1 MKSSNY
7 TRQKNGR
14 TARRGMGI
22 TGKLASAI
30 VVSVLL
36 AVAAL
41 LIVVYMQM
49 SKELLVKSEEIL
61 EATMGETVQ
70 ATKAWLNRNLTMLEV
85 QRDTIEYQDMSASD
99 IMRYVKYAAGQN
111 ESFPAGMYVALAN
124 GMIYHSSFVPG
135 SDYDPLAKT
144 WYKDGLRSE
153 NFMVGDV
160 YLDEASNTYVV
171 GVSGVLRDRNGQARG
186 VAAADVSLESISR
199 IVRNITVEDT
209 GGIFLVDTR
218 TDTIIGHRDNNIA
231 GQKLSQLSGG
241 MYRYASEQ
249 IKAGKTGL
257 TVYDNTYIQVQ
268 NIPDCDWVAVAY
280 VSRGEVLAELLQL
293 TMAML
298 GVALVAVAAV
308 ILLVIIQVRRIIGRP
323 VKELNQAATC
333 IAQGDLDQTIRYHS
347 RDELGD
353 LADSFNHVTLR
364 LRDYVSYIN
373 EISSTLHEIA
383 GGNLTF
389 TLKHDYAGE
398 FSKIK
403 ISLEE
408 ISYSLNNAMG
418 QLQSASRDVA
428 AGAEQVSSGAMTL
441 SQGSA
446 EQAAE
451 VDTLASH
458 INSVSESI
466 QQVALGAQK
475 ANGISQEVKTGL
487 LESNEKMQYMTGVIQ
502 KISDNSVEI
511 HKIVKTIED
520 IAEQTNLLSLNAS
533 IEAARAGEAGR
544 GFAVVATEI
553 GNLAQTSANS
563 VHDIEKLVEE
573 INSLVKDTIT
583 QTEESVENINDS
595 SRLVE
600 GALATFDKIF
610 NNIDDVSGLVQ
621 EMLVKVGEVD
631 NVATNAAAISQE
643 QAASSEEILASSD
656 TMVEQARH
664 ITGNSETVATGAKEL
679 TDSATELANQIK
691 IFKIEKEPGE
701 VQS

>member
-1 MKSSNY
+1 
-7 TRQKNGR
+7 
-14 TARRGMGI
+14 
-22 TGKLASAI
+22 
-30 VVSVLL
+30 
-36 AVAAL
+36 
-41 LIVVYMQM
+41 
-49 SKELLVKSEEIL
+49 
-61 EATMGETVQ
+61 MGETVQ

-268 NIPDCDWVAVAY
+268 SIPDCDWVAVAY

-520 IAEQTNLLSLNAS
+520 IAFQTNILALNAAV
-533 IEAARAGEAGR
+533 EAARAGTAGK
-544 GFAVVATEI
+544 GFAVVADE
-553 GNLAQTSANS
+553 
-563 VHDIEKLVEE
+563 V
-573 INSLVKDTIT
+573 
-583 QTEESVENINDS
+583 
-595 SRLVE
+595 R
-600 GALATFDKIF
+600 ALASKSSEAAQETSVLLSQTVTSMDEGVHAAQDTAQSMMAVANRADEMSNLITGIADYTKEQAENTAEITHGIEQISTVVQ
-610 NNIDDVSGLVQ
+610 NNVSTA
-621 EMLVKVGEVD
+621 E
-631 NVATNAAAISQE
+631 ASAAA
-643 QAASSEEILASSD
+643 SEELSGQAS
-656 TMVEQARH
+656 ML
-664 ITGNSETVATGAKEL
+664 KEL
-679 TDSATELANQIK
+679 VARFRLKDQYEL
-691 IFKIEKEPGE
+691 
-701 VQS
+701 

>member
-218 TDTIIGHRDNNIA
+218 TDTIIGHRDNNIV

-268 NIPDCDWVAVAY
+268 SIPDCDWVAVAY

-520 IAEQTNLLSLNAS
+520 IAFQTNILALNAAV
-533 IEAARAGEAGR
+533 EAARAGTAGK
-544 GFAVVATEI
+544 GFAVVADE
-553 GNLAQTSANS
+553 
-563 VHDIEKLVEE
+563 V
-573 INSLVKDTIT
+573 
-583 QTEESVENINDS
+583 
-595 SRLVE
+595 R
-600 GALATFDKIF
+600 ALASKSSEAAQETSVLLSQTVTSMDEGVHAAQDTAQSMMAVANRADEMSNLITGIADYTKEQAENTAEITHGIEQISTVVQ
-610 NNIDDVSGLVQ
+610 NNVSTA
-621 EMLVKVGEVD
+621 E
-631 NVATNAAAISQE
+631 ASAAA
-643 QAASSEEILASSD
+643 SEELSGQAS
-656 TMVEQARH
+656 ML
-664 ITGNSETVATGAKEL
+664 KEL
-679 TDSATELANQIK
+679 VARFRLKDQYEL
-691 IFKIEKEPGE
+691 
-701 VQS
+701 

>member
-1 MKSSNY
+1 
-7 TRQKNGR
+7 
-14 TARRGMGI
+14 
-22 TGKLASAI
+22 
-30 VVSVLL
+30 
-36 AVAAL
+36 
-41 LIVVYMQM
+41 
-49 SKELLVKSEEIL
+49 
-61 EATMGETVQ
+61 
-70 ATKAWLNRNLTMLEV
+70 
-85 QRDTIEYQDMSASD
+85 
-99 IMRYVKYAAGQN
+99 
-111 ESFPAGMYVALAN
+111 
-124 GMIYHSSFVPG
+124 
-135 SDYDPLAKT
+135 
-144 WYKDGLRSE
+144 
-153 NFMVGDV
+153 MVGDV

-241 MYRYASEQ
+241 MYRYAIEQ

-268 NIPDCDWVAVAY
+268 SIPDCDWVAVAY

-347 RDELGD
+347 SDELGD

-520 IAEQTNLLSLNAS
+520 IAFQTNILALNAAV
-533 IEAARAGEAGR
+533 EAARAGTAGK
-544 GFAVVATEI
+544 GFAVVADE
-553 GNLAQTSANS
+553 
-563 VHDIEKLVEE
+563 V
-573 INSLVKDTIT
+573 
-583 QTEESVENINDS
+583 
-595 SRLVE
+595 R
-600 GALATFDKIF
+600 ALASKSSEAAQETSVLLSQTVTSMDEGVHAAQDTAQSMMAVANRADEMSNLITGIADYTKEQAENTAEITHGIEQISTVVQ
-610 NNIDDVSGLVQ
+610 NNVSTA
-621 EMLVKVGEVD
+621 E
-631 NVATNAAAISQE
+631 ASAAA
-643 QAASSEEILASSD
+643 SEELSGQAS
-656 TMVEQARH
+656 ML
-664 ITGNSETVATGAKEL
+664 KEL
-679 TDSATELANQIK
+679 VAQFRLKDQY
-691 IFKIEKEPGE
+691 
-701 VQS
+701 

>member
-268 NIPDCDWVAVAY
+268 SIPDCDWVAVAY

-451 VDTLASH
+451 VDTMASH

-520 IAEQTNLLSLNAS
+520 IAFQTNILALNAAV
-533 IEAARAGEAGR
+533 EAARAGTAGK
-544 GFAVVATEI
+544 GFAVVADE
-553 GNLAQTSANS
+553 
-563 VHDIEKLVEE
+563 V
-573 INSLVKDTIT
+573 
-583 QTEESVENINDS
+583 
-595 SRLVE
+595 R
-600 GALATFDKIF
+600 ALASKSSEAAQETSVLLSQTVTSMDEGVHAAQDTAQSMMAVANRADEMSNLITGIADYTKEQAENTAEITHGIEQISTVVQ
-610 NNIDDVSGLVQ
+610 NNVSTA
-621 EMLVKVGEVD
+621 E
-631 NVATNAAAISQE
+631 ASAAA
-643 QAASSEEILASSD
+643 SEELSGQAS
-656 TMVEQARH
+656 ML
-664 ITGNSETVATGAKEL
+664 KEL
-679 TDSATELANQIK
+679 VARFRLKDQYEL
-691 IFKIEKEPGE
+691 
-701 VQS
+701 

>member
-268 NIPDCDWVAVAY
+268 SIPDCDWVAVAY

-398 FSKIK
+398 ISKIK

-511 HKIVKTIED
+511 HKIIKTIED
-520 IAEQTNLLSLNAS
+520 IAFQTNILALNAAV
-533 IEAARAGEAGR
+533 EAARAGTAGK
-544 GFAVVATEI
+544 GFAVVADE
-553 GNLAQTSANS
+553 
-563 VHDIEKLVEE
+563 V
-573 INSLVKDTIT
+573 
-583 QTEESVENINDS
+583 
-595 SRLVE
+595 R
-600 GALATFDKIF
+600 ALASKSSEAAQETSVLLSQTVTSMDEGVHAAQDTAQSMMAVANRADEMSNLITGIADYTKEQAENTAEITHGIEQISTVVQ
-610 NNIDDVSGLVQ
+610 NNVSTA
-621 EMLVKVGEVD
+621 E
-631 NVATNAAAISQE
+631 ASAAA
-643 QAASSEEILASSD
+643 SEELSGQAS
-656 TMVEQARH
+656 ML
-664 ITGNSETVATGAKEL
+664 KEL
-679 TDSATELANQIK
+679 VARFRLKDQYEL
-691 IFKIEKEPGE
+691 
-701 VQS
+701 

>member
-49 SKELLVKSEEIL
+49 SKELLMKSEEIL

-268 NIPDCDWVAVAY
+268 SIPDCDWVAVAY

-520 IAEQTNLLSLNAS
+520 IAFQTNILALNAAV
-533 IEAARAGEAGR
+533 EAARAGTAGK
-544 GFAVVATEI
+544 GFAVVADE
-553 GNLAQTSANS
+553 
-563 VHDIEKLVEE
+563 V
-573 INSLVKDTIT
+573 
-583 QTEESVENINDS
+583 
-595 SRLVE
+595 R
-600 GALATFDKIF
+600 ALASKSSEAAQETSVLLSQTVTSMDEGVHAAQDTAQSMMAVANRADEMSNLITGIADYTKEQAENTAEITHGIEQISTVVQ
-610 NNIDDVSGLVQ
+610 NNVSTA
-621 EMLVKVGEVD
+621 E
-631 NVATNAAAISQE
+631 ASAAA
-643 QAASSEEILASSD
+643 SEELSGQAS
-656 TMVEQARH
+656 ML
-664 ITGNSETVATGAKEL
+664 KEL
-679 TDSATELANQIK
+679 VARFRLKDQYEL
-691 IFKIEKEPGE
+691 
-701 VQS
+701 

>member
-70 ATKAWLNRNLTMLEV
+70 VTKAWLNRNLTMLEV

-268 NIPDCDWVAVAY
+268 SIPDCDWVAVAY

-353 LADSFNHVTLR
+353 LADNFNHVTLR

-520 IAEQTNLLSLNAS
+520 IAFQTNILALNAAV
-533 IEAARAGEAGR
+533 EAARAGTAGK
-544 GFAVVATEI
+544 GFAVVADE
-553 GNLAQTSANS
+553 
-563 VHDIEKLVEE
+563 V
-573 INSLVKDTIT
+573 
-583 QTEESVENINDS
+583 
-595 SRLVE
+595 R
-600 GALATFDKIF
+600 ALASKSSEAAQETSVLLSQTVTSMDEGVHAAQDTAQSMMAVANRADEMSNLITGIADYTKEQAENTAEITHGIEQISTVVQ
-610 NNIDDVSGLVQ
+610 NNVSTA
-621 EMLVKVGEVD
+621 E
-631 NVATNAAAISQE
+631 ASAAA
-643 QAASSEEILASSD
+643 SEELSGQAS
-656 TMVEQARH
+656 ML
-664 ITGNSETVATGAKEL
+664 KEL
-679 TDSATELANQIK
+679 VARFRLKDQYEL
-691 IFKIEKEPGE
+691 
-701 VQS
+701 

>member
-49 SKELLVKSEEIL
+49 SKELVVKSEEIL

-268 NIPDCDWVAVAY
+268 SIPDCDWVAVAY

-353 LADSFNHVTLR
+353 LADNFNHVTLR

-373 EISSTLHEIA
+373 EISTTLHEIA

-520 IAEQTNLLSLNAS
+520 IAFQTNILALNAAV
-533 IEAARAGEAGR
+533 EAARAGTAGK
-544 GFAVVATEI
+544 GFAVVADE
-553 GNLAQTSANS
+553 
-563 VHDIEKLVEE
+563 V
-573 INSLVKDTIT
+573 
-583 QTEESVENINDS
+583 
-595 SRLVE
+595 R
-600 GALATFDKIF
+600 ALASKSSEAAQETSVLLSQTVTSMDEGVHAAQDTAQSMMAVANRADEMSNLITGIADYTKEQAENTAEITHGIEQISTVVQ
-610 NNIDDVSGLVQ
+610 NNVSTA
-621 EMLVKVGEVD
+621 E
-631 NVATNAAAISQE
+631 ASAAA
-643 QAASSEEILASSD
+643 SEELSGQAS
-656 TMVEQARH
+656 ML
-664 ITGNSETVATGAKEL
+664 KEL
-679 TDSATELANQIK
+679 VARFRLKDQYEL
-691 IFKIEKEPGE
+691 
-701 VQS
+701 

>member
-49 SKELLVKSEEIL
+49 SKELLMKSEEIL

-99 IMRYVKYAAGQN
+99 IMRYVKYSAGQN

-268 NIPDCDWVAVAY
+268 SIPDCDWVAVAY

-520 IAEQTNLLSLNAS
+520 IAFQTNILALNAAV
-533 IEAARAGEAGR
+533 EAARAGTAGK
-544 GFAVVATEI
+544 GFAVVADE
-553 GNLAQTSANS
+553 
-563 VHDIEKLVEE
+563 V
-573 INSLVKDTIT
+573 
-583 QTEESVENINDS
+583 
-595 SRLVE
+595 R
-600 GALATFDKIF
+600 ALASKSSEAAQETSVLLSQTVTSMDEGVHAAQDTAQSMMAVANRADEMSNLITGIADYTKEQAENTAEITHGIEQISTVVQ
-610 NNIDDVSGLVQ
+610 NNVSTA
-621 EMLVKVGEVD
+621 E
-631 NVATNAAAISQE
+631 ASAAA
-643 QAASSEEILASSD
+643 SEELSGQAS
-656 TMVEQARH
+656 ML
-664 ITGNSETVATGAKEL
+664 KEL
-679 TDSATELANQIK
+679 VARFRLKDQYEL
-691 IFKIEKEPGE
+691 
-701 VQS
+701 

>member
-30 VVSVLL
+30 VASVLL

-231 GQKLSQLSGG
+231 GQKLSQVSGG

-268 NIPDCDWVAVAY
+268 SIPDCDWVAVAY

-308 ILLVIIQVRRIIGRP
+308 ILLVILQVRRIIGRP

-353 LADSFNHVTLR
+353 LADNFNHVTLR

-520 IAEQTNLLSLNAS
+520 IAFQTNILALNAAV
-533 IEAARAGEAGR
+533 EAARAGTAGK
-544 GFAVVATEI
+544 GFAVVADE
-553 GNLAQTSANS
+553 
-563 VHDIEKLVEE
+563 V
-573 INSLVKDTIT
+573 
-583 QTEESVENINDS
+583 
-595 SRLVE
+595 R
-600 GALATFDKIF
+600 ALASKSSEAAQETSVLLSQTVTSMDEGVHAAQDTAQSMMAVANRADEMSNLITGIADYTKEQAENTAEITHGIEQISTVVQ
-610 NNIDDVSGLVQ
+610 NNVSTA
-621 EMLVKVGEVD
+621 E
-631 NVATNAAAISQE
+631 ASAAA
-643 QAASSEEILASSD
+643 SEELSGQAS
-656 TMVEQARH
+656 ML
-664 ITGNSETVATGAKEL
+664 KEL
-679 TDSATELANQIK
+679 VARFRLKDQY
-691 IFKIEKEPGE
+691 
-701 VQS
+701 

>member
-14 TARRGMGI
+14 TTRRGMGI

-231 GQKLSQLSGG
+231 GQKLSQVSGG

-268 NIPDCDWVAVAY
+268 SIPDCDWVAVAY

-308 ILLVIIQVRRIIGRP
+308 ILLVILQVRRIIGRP

-353 LADSFNHVTLR
+353 LADNFNHVTLR

-520 IAEQTNLLSLNAS
+520 IAFQTNILALNAAV
-533 IEAARAGEAGR
+533 EAARAGTAGK
-544 GFAVVATEI
+544 GFAVVADE
-553 GNLAQTSANS
+553 
-563 VHDIEKLVEE
+563 V
-573 INSLVKDTIT
+573 
-583 QTEESVENINDS
+583 
-595 SRLVE
+595 R
-600 GALATFDKIF
+600 ALASKSSEAAQETSVLLSQTVTSMDEGVQAAQDTAQSMMAVANRADEMSNLITGIADYTKEQAENTAEITHGIEQISTVVQ
-610 NNIDDVSGLVQ
+610 NNVSTA
-621 EMLVKVGEVD
+621 E
-631 NVATNAAAISQE
+631 ASAAA
-643 QAASSEEILASSD
+643 SEELSGQAS
-656 TMVEQARH
+656 ML
-664 ITGNSETVATGAKEL
+664 KEL
-679 TDSATELANQIK
+679 VARFRLKDQY
-691 IFKIEKEPGE
+691 
-701 VQS
+701 

>member
-7 TRQKNGR
+7 TRPKNGR

-268 NIPDCDWVAVAY
+268 SIPDCDWVAVAY

-520 IAEQTNLLSLNAS
+520 IAFQTNILALNAAV
-533 IEAARAGEAGR
+533 EAARAGTAGK
-544 GFAVVATEI
+544 GFAVVADE
-553 GNLAQTSANS
+553 
-563 VHDIEKLVEE
+563 V
-573 INSLVKDTIT
+573 
-583 QTEESVENINDS
+583 
-595 SRLVE
+595 R
-600 GALATFDKIF
+600 ALASKSSEAAQETSVLLSQTVTSMDDGVHAAQDTAQSMMAVANRADEMSNLITGIADYTKEQAENTAEITHGIEQISTVVQ
-610 NNIDDVSGLVQ
+610 NNVSTA
-621 EMLVKVGEVD
+621 E
-631 NVATNAAAISQE
+631 ASAAA
-643 QAASSEEILASSD
+643 SEELSGQAS
-656 TMVEQARH
+656 ML
-664 ITGNSETVATGAKEL
+664 KEL
-679 TDSATELANQIK
+679 VARFRLKDQYEL
-691 IFKIEKEPGE
+691 
-701 VQS
+701 

>member
-1 MKSSNY
+1 
-7 TRQKNGR
+7 
-14 TARRGMGI
+14 MGI

-61 EATMGETVQ
+61 EATMEETVQ

-268 NIPDCDWVAVAY
+268 SIPDCDWVAVAY

-520 IAEQTNLLSLNAS
+520 IAFQTNILALNAAV
-533 IEAARAGEAGR
+533 EAARAGTAGK
-544 GFAVVATEI
+544 GFAVVADE
-553 GNLAQTSANS
+553 
-563 VHDIEKLVEE
+563 V
-573 INSLVKDTIT
+573 
-583 QTEESVENINDS
+583 
-595 SRLVE
+595 R
-600 GALATFDKIF
+600 ALASKSSEAAQETSVLLSQTVTSMDEGVHAAQDTAQSMMAVANRADEMSNLITGIADYTKEQAENTAEITHGIEQISTVVQ
-610 NNIDDVSGLVQ
+610 NNVSTA
-621 EMLVKVGEVD
+621 E
-631 NVATNAAAISQE
+631 ASAAA
-643 QAASSEEILASSD
+643 SEELSGQAS
-656 TMVEQARH
+656 ML
-664 ITGNSETVATGAKEL
+664 KEL
-679 TDSATELANQIK
+679 VARFRLKDQYEL
-691 IFKIEKEPGE
+691 
-701 VQS
+701 

>member
-1 MKSSNY
+1 
-7 TRQKNGR
+7 
-14 TARRGMGI
+14 
-22 TGKLASAI
+22 
-30 VVSVLL
+30 
-36 AVAAL
+36 
-41 LIVVYMQM
+41 
-49 SKELLVKSEEIL
+49 
-61 EATMGETVQ
+61 
-70 ATKAWLNRNLTMLEV
+70 
-85 QRDTIEYQDMSASD
+85 
-99 IMRYVKYAAGQN
+99 MRYVKYAAGQN

-268 NIPDCDWVAVAY
+268 SIPDCDWVAVAY

-520 IAEQTNLLSLNAS
+520 IAFQTNILALNAAV
-533 IEAARAGEAGR
+533 EAARAGTAGK
-544 GFAVVATEI
+544 GFAVVADE
-553 GNLAQTSANS
+553 
-563 VHDIEKLVEE
+563 V
-573 INSLVKDTIT
+573 
-583 QTEESVENINDS
+583 
-595 SRLVE
+595 R
-600 GALATFDKIF
+600 ALASKSSEAAQETSVLLSQTVTSMDEGVHAAQDTAQSMMAVANRADEMSNLITGIADYTKEQAENTAEITHGIEQISTVVQ
-610 NNIDDVSGLVQ
+610 NNVSTA
-621 EMLVKVGEVD
+621 E
-631 NVATNAAAISQE
+631 ASAAA
-643 QAASSEEILASSD
+643 SEELSGQAS
-656 TMVEQARH
+656 ML
-664 ITGNSETVATGAKEL
+664 KEL
-679 TDSATELANQIK
+679 VARFRLKDQYEL
-691 IFKIEKEPGE
+691 
-701 VQS
+701 

>member
-99 IMRYVKYAAGQN
+99 IMRYVKYSAGQN

-268 NIPDCDWVAVAY
+268 SIPDCDWVAVAY

-520 IAEQTNLLSLNAS
+520 IAFQTNILALNAAV
-533 IEAARAGEAGR
+533 EAARAGTAGK
-544 GFAVVATEI
+544 GFAVVADE
-553 GNLAQTSANS
+553 
-563 VHDIEKLVEE
+563 V
-573 INSLVKDTIT
+573 
-583 QTEESVENINDS
+583 
-595 SRLVE
+595 R
-600 GALATFDKIF
+600 ALASKSSEAAQETSVLLSQTVTSMDEGVHAAQDTAQSMMAVANRADEMSNLITGIADYTKEQAENTAEITHGIEQISTVVQ
-610 NNIDDVSGLVQ
+610 NNVSTA
-621 EMLVKVGEVD
+621 E
-631 NVATNAAAISQE
+631 ASAAA
-643 QAASSEEILASSD
+643 SEELSGQAS
-656 TMVEQARH
+656 ML
-664 ITGNSETVATGAKEL
+664 KEL
-679 TDSATELANQIK
+679 VARFRLKDQYEL
-691 IFKIEKEPGE
+691 
-701 VQS
+701 

>member
-1 MKSSNY
+1 
-7 TRQKNGR
+7 
-14 TARRGMGI
+14 MGI

-218 TDTIIGHRDNNIA
+218 TDTIIGHRDNNIV

-268 NIPDCDWVAVAY
+268 SIPDCDWVAVAY

-520 IAEQTNLLSLNAS
+520 IAFQTNILALNAAV
-533 IEAARAGEAGR
+533 EAARAGTAGK
-544 GFAVVATEI
+544 GFAVVADE
-553 GNLAQTSANS
+553 
-563 VHDIEKLVEE
+563 V
-573 INSLVKDTIT
+573 
-583 QTEESVENINDS
+583 
-595 SRLVE
+595 R
-600 GALATFDKIF
+600 ALASKSSEAAQETSVLLSQTVTSMDEGVHAAQNTAQSMMAVANRADEMSNLITGIADYTKEQAENTAEITHGIEQISTVVQ
-610 NNIDDVSGLVQ
+610 NNVSTA
-621 EMLVKVGEVD
+621 E
-631 NVATNAAAISQE
+631 ASAAA
-643 QAASSEEILASSD
+643 SEELSGQAS
-656 TMVEQARH
+656 ML
-664 ITGNSETVATGAKEL
+664 KEL
-679 TDSATELANQIK
+679 VARFRLKDQYEL
-691 IFKIEKEPGE
+691 
-701 VQS
+701 

>member
-268 NIPDCDWVAVAY
+268 SIPDCDWVAVAY

-353 LADSFNHVTLR
+353 LADNFNHVTLR

-487 LESNEKMQYMTGVIQ
+487 LESNEKIQYMTGVIQ

-520 IAEQTNLLSLNAS
+520 IAFQTNILALNAAV
-533 IEAARAGEAGR
+533 EAARAGTAGK
-544 GFAVVATEI
+544 GFAVVADE
-553 GNLAQTSANS
+553 
-563 VHDIEKLVEE
+563 V
-573 INSLVKDTIT
+573 
-583 QTEESVENINDS
+583 
-595 SRLVE
+595 R
-600 GALATFDKIF
+600 ALASKSSEAAQETSVLLSQTVTSMDEGVHAAQDTAQSMMAVANRADEMSNLITGIADYTKEQAENTAEITHGIEQISTVVQ
-610 NNIDDVSGLVQ
+610 NNVSTA
-621 EMLVKVGEVD
+621 E
-631 NVATNAAAISQE
+631 ASAAA
-643 QAASSEEILASSD
+643 SEELSGQAS
-656 TMVEQARH
+656 ML
-664 ITGNSETVATGAKEL
+664 KEL
-679 TDSATELANQIK
+679 VARFRLKDQYEL
-691 IFKIEKEPGE
+691 
-701 VQS
+701 

>member
-7 TRQKNGR
+7 TRPKNGR

-268 NIPDCDWVAVAY
+268 SIPDCDWVAVAY

-398 FSKIK
+398 FSNIK

-520 IAEQTNLLSLNAS
+520 IAFQTNILALNAAV
-533 IEAARAGEAGR
+533 EAARAGTAGK
-544 GFAVVATEI
+544 GFAVVADE
-553 GNLAQTSANS
+553 
-563 VHDIEKLVEE
+563 V
-573 INSLVKDTIT
+573 
-583 QTEESVENINDS
+583 
-595 SRLVE
+595 R
-600 GALATFDKIF
+600 ALASKSSEAAQETSVLLSQTVTSMDEGVHAAQDTAQSMMAVANRADEMSNLITGIADYTKEQAENTAEITHGIEQISTVVQ
-610 NNIDDVSGLVQ
+610 NNVSTA
-621 EMLVKVGEVD
+621 E
-631 NVATNAAAISQE
+631 ASAAA
-643 QAASSEEILASSD
+643 SEELSGQAS
-656 TMVEQARH
+656 ML
-664 ITGNSETVATGAKEL
+664 KEL
-679 TDSATELANQIK
+679 VARFRLKDQYEL
-691 IFKIEKEPGE
+691 
-701 VQS
+701 

>member
-268 NIPDCDWVAVAY
+268 SIPDCDWVAVAY

-520 IAEQTNLLSLNAS
+520 IAFQTNILALNAAV
-533 IEAARAGEAGR
+533 EAARAGTAGK
-544 GFAVVATEI
+544 GFAVVADE
-553 GNLAQTSANS
+553 
-563 VHDIEKLVEE
+563 V
-573 INSLVKDTIT
+573 
-583 QTEESVENINDS
+583 
-595 SRLVE
+595 R
-600 GALATFDKIF
+600 ALASKSSEAAQETSVLLSQTVTSMDEGVHAAQDTAQSMMAVANRADEMSNLITGIADYTKEQAENTAEITHGIEQISTVVQ
-610 NNIDDVSGLVQ
+610 NNVSTA
-621 EMLVKVGEVD
+621 E
-631 NVATNAAAISQE
+631 ASAAA
-643 QAASSEEILASSD
+643 SEELSGQAS
-656 TMVEQARH
+656 ML
-664 ITGNSETVATGAKEL
+664 KEL
-679 TDSATELANQIK
+679 VAQFRLKDQY
-691 IFKIEKEPGE
+691 
-701 VQS
+701 

>member
-49 SKELLVKSEEIL
+49 SKELLMKSEEIL

-268 NIPDCDWVAVAY
+268 SIPDCDWVAVAY

-373 EISSTLHEIA
+373 EISTTLHEIA

-520 IAEQTNLLSLNAS
+520 IAFQTNILALNAAV
-533 IEAARAGEAGR
+533 EAARAGTAGK
-544 GFAVVATEI
+544 GFAVVADE
-553 GNLAQTSANS
+553 
-563 VHDIEKLVEE
+563 V
-573 INSLVKDTIT
+573 
-583 QTEESVENINDS
+583 
-595 SRLVE
+595 R
-600 GALATFDKIF
+600 ALASKSSEAAQETSVLLSQTVTSMDEGVHAAQDTAQSMMAVANRADEMSNLITGIADYTKEQAENTAEITHGIEQISTVVQ
-610 NNIDDVSGLVQ
+610 NNVSTA
-621 EMLVKVGEVD
+621 E
-631 NVATNAAAISQE
+631 ASAAA
-643 QAASSEEILASSD
+643 SEELSGQAS
-656 TMVEQARH
+656 ML
-664 ITGNSETVATGAKEL
+664 KEL
-679 TDSATELANQIK
+679 VARFRLKDQYEL
-691 IFKIEKEPGE
+691 
-701 VQS
+701 

>member
-36 AVAAL
+36 VVAAL

-49 SKELLVKSEEIL
+49 SKELLMKSEEIL

-218 TDTIIGHRDNNIA
+218 TDTIIGHRDNDIA
-231 GQKLSQLSGG
+231 GQKLGQLSGG

-268 NIPDCDWVAVAY
+268 SIPDCDWVAVAY

-373 EISSTLHEIA
+373 EISTTLHEIA

-520 IAEQTNLLSLNAS
+520 IAFQTNILALNAAV
-533 IEAARAGEAGR
+533 EAARAGTAGK
-544 GFAVVATEI
+544 GFAVVADE
-553 GNLAQTSANS
+553 
-563 VHDIEKLVEE
+563 V
-573 INSLVKDTIT
+573 
-583 QTEESVENINDS
+583 
-595 SRLVE
+595 R
-600 GALATFDKIF
+600 ALASKSSEAAQETSVLLSQTVTSMDEGVHAAQDTAQSMMAVANRADEMSNLITGIADYTKEQAENTAEITHGIEQISTVVQ
-610 NNIDDVSGLVQ
+610 NNVSTA
-621 EMLVKVGEVD
+621 E
-631 NVATNAAAISQE
+631 ASAAA
-643 QAASSEEILASSD
+643 SEELSGQAS
-656 TMVEQARH
+656 ML
-664 ITGNSETVATGAKEL
+664 KEL
-679 TDSATELANQIK
+679 VARFRLKDQYEL
-691 IFKIEKEPGE
+691 
-701 VQS
+701 

>member
-30 VVSVLL
+30 VASVLL

-49 SKELLVKSEEIL
+49 SKELLMKSEEIL

-268 NIPDCDWVAVAY
+268 SIPDCDWVAVAY

-520 IAEQTNLLSLNAS
+520 IAFQTNILALNAAV
-533 IEAARAGEAGR
+533 EAARAGTAGK
-544 GFAVVATEI
+544 GFAVVADE
-553 GNLAQTSANS
+553 
-563 VHDIEKLVEE
+563 V
-573 INSLVKDTIT
+573 
-583 QTEESVENINDS
+583 
-595 SRLVE
+595 R
-600 GALATFDKIF
+600 ALASKSSEAAQETSVLLSQTVTSMDEGVHAAQDTAQSMMAVANRADEMSNLITGIADYTKEQAENTAEITHGIEQISTVVQ
-610 NNIDDVSGLVQ
+610 NNVSTA
-621 EMLVKVGEVD
+621 E
-631 NVATNAAAISQE
+631 ASAAA
-643 QAASSEEILASSD
+643 SEELSGQAS
-656 TMVEQARH
+656 ML
-664 ITGNSETVATGAKEL
+664 KEL
-679 TDSATELANQIK
+679 VARFRLKDQYEL
-691 IFKIEKEPGE
+691 
-701 VQS
+701 

>member
-218 TDTIIGHRDNNIA
+218 TDTIIGHRDNNIV

-268 NIPDCDWVAVAY
+268 SIPDCDWVAVAY

-520 IAEQTNLLSLNAS
+520 IAFQTNILALNAAV
-533 IEAARAGEAGR
+533 EAARAGTAGT
-544 GFAVVATEI
+544 GVAVVADE
-553 GNLAQTSANS
+553 
-563 VHDIEKLVEE
+563 V
-573 INSLVKDTIT
+573 
-583 QTEESVENINDS
+583 
-595 SRLVE
+595 R
-600 GALATFDKIF
+600 ALASKSSEAAQETSVLLSQTVTSMDEGVHAAQNTAQSMMAVANRADEMSNLITGIADYTKEQAENTAEITHGIEQISTVVQ
-610 NNIDDVSGLVQ
+610 NNVSTA
-621 EMLVKVGEVD
+621 E
-631 NVATNAAAISQE
+631 ASAAASE
-643 QAASSEEILASSD
+643 ELSGQAAML
-656 TMVEQARH
+656 
-664 ITGNSETVATGAKEL
+664 KEL
-679 TDSATELANQIK
+679 VARFRLKDQYEL
-691 IFKIEKEPGE
+691 
-701 VQS
+701 

>member
-49 SKELLVKSEEIL
+49 SKELLMKSEEIL

-268 NIPDCDWVAVAY
+268 SIPDCDWVAVAY

-298 GVALVAVAAV
+298 GVALVAVAAG

-520 IAEQTNLLSLNAS
+520 IAFQTNILALNAAV
-533 IEAARAGEAGR
+533 EAARAGTAGK
-544 GFAVVATEI
+544 GFAVVADE
-553 GNLAQTSANS
+553 
-563 VHDIEKLVEE
+563 V
-573 INSLVKDTIT
+573 
-583 QTEESVENINDS
+583 
-595 SRLVE
+595 R
-600 GALATFDKIF
+600 ALASKSSEAAQETSVLLSQTVTSMDEGVHAAQDTAQSMMAVANRADEMSNLITGIADYTKEQAENTAEITHGIEQISTVVQ
-610 NNIDDVSGLVQ
+610 NNVSTA
-621 EMLVKVGEVD
+621 E
-631 NVATNAAAISQE
+631 ASAAA
-643 QAASSEEILASSD
+643 SEELSGQAS
-656 TMVEQARH
+656 ML
-664 ITGNSETVATGAKEL
+664 KEL
-679 TDSATELANQIK
+679 VARFRLKDQYEL
-691 IFKIEKEPGE
+691 
-701 VQS
+701 

>member
-268 NIPDCDWVAVAY
+268 SIPDCDWVAVAY

-520 IAEQTNLLSLNAS
+520 IAFQTNILALNAAV
-533 IEAARAGEAGR
+533 EAARAGTAGK
-544 GFAVVATEI
+544 GFAGVADE
-553 GNLAQTSANS
+553 
-563 VHDIEKLVEE
+563 V
-573 INSLVKDTIT
+573 
-583 QTEESVENINDS
+583 
-595 SRLVE
+595 R
-600 GALATFDKIF
+600 ALASKSSEAAQETSVLLSQTVTSMDEGVHAAQDTAQSMMAVANRADEMSNLITGIADYTKEQAENTAEITHGIEQISTVVQ
-610 NNIDDVSGLVQ
+610 NNVSTA
-621 EMLVKVGEVD
+621 E
-631 NVATNAAAISQE
+631 ASAAA
-643 QAASSEEILASSD
+643 SEELSGQAS
-656 TMVEQARH
+656 ML
-664 ITGNSETVATGAKEL
+664 KEL
-679 TDSATELANQIK
+679 VARFRLKDQYEL
-691 IFKIEKEPGE
+691 
-701 VQS
+701 

>member
-268 NIPDCDWVAVAY
+268 SIPDCDWVAVAY

-353 LADSFNHVTLR
+353 LADNFNHVTLR

-520 IAEQTNLLSLNAS
+520 IAFQTNILALNAAV
-533 IEAARAGEAGR
+533 EAARAGTAGK
-544 GFAVVATEI
+544 GFAVVADE
-553 GNLAQTSANS
+553 
-563 VHDIEKLVEE
+563 V
-573 INSLVKDTIT
+573 
-583 QTEESVENINDS
+583 
-595 SRLVE
+595 R
-600 GALATFDKIF
+600 ALASKSSEAAQETSVLLSQTVTSMDEGVHAAQDTAQSMMAVANRADEMSNLITGIADYTKEQAENTAEITHGIEQISTVVQ
-610 NNIDDVSGLVQ
+610 NNVSTA
-621 EMLVKVGEVD
+621 E
-631 NVATNAAAISQE
+631 ASAAA
-643 QAASSEEILASSD
+643 SEELSGQAS
-656 TMVEQARH
+656 ML
-664 ITGNSETVATGAKEL
+664 KEL
-679 TDSATELANQIK
+679 VARFRLKDQYEL
-691 IFKIEKEPGE
+691 
-701 VQS
+701 

>member
-61 EATMGETVQ
+61 EATKGETVQ

-99 IMRYVKYAAGQN
+99 IMRYVKYSAGQN

-268 NIPDCDWVAVAY
+268 SIPDCDWVAVAY

-520 IAEQTNLLSLNAS
+520 IAFQTNILALNAAV
-533 IEAARAGEAGR
+533 EAARAGTAGK
-544 GFAVVATEI
+544 GFAVVADE
-553 GNLAQTSANS
+553 
-563 VHDIEKLVEE
+563 V
-573 INSLVKDTIT
+573 
-583 QTEESVENINDS
+583 
-595 SRLVE
+595 R
-600 GALATFDKIF
+600 ALASKSSEAAQETSVLLSQTVTSMDEGVHAAQDTAQSMMAVANRADEMSNLITGIADYTKEQAENTAEITHGIEQISTVVQ
-610 NNIDDVSGLVQ
+610 NNVSTA
-621 EMLVKVGEVD
+621 E
-631 NVATNAAAISQE
+631 ASAAA
-643 QAASSEEILASSD
+643 SEELSGQAS
-656 TMVEQARH
+656 ML
-664 ITGNSETVATGAKEL
+664 KEL
-679 TDSATELANQIK
+679 VARFRLKDQYEL
-691 IFKIEKEPGE
+691 
-701 VQS
+701 

>member
-1 MKSSNY
+1 
-7 TRQKNGR
+7 
-14 TARRGMGI
+14 MGI

-30 VVSVLL
+30 VASVLL

-49 SKELLVKSEEIL
+49 SKELLMKSEEIL

-268 NIPDCDWVAVAY
+268 SIPDCDWVAVAY

-373 EISSTLHEIA
+373 EISTTLHEIA

-520 IAEQTNLLSLNAS
+520 IAFQTNILALNAAV
-533 IEAARAGEAGR
+533 EAARAGTAGK
-544 GFAVVATEI
+544 GFAVVADE
-553 GNLAQTSANS
+553 
-563 VHDIEKLVEE
+563 V
-573 INSLVKDTIT
+573 
-583 QTEESVENINDS
+583 
-595 SRLVE
+595 R
-600 GALATFDKIF
+600 ALASKSSEAAQETSVLLSQTVTSMDEGVHAAQDTAQSMMAVANRADEMSNLITGIADYTKEQAENTAEITHGIEQISTVVQ
-610 NNIDDVSGLVQ
+610 NNVSTA
-621 EMLVKVGEVD
+621 E
-631 NVATNAAAISQE
+631 ASAAA
-643 QAASSEEILASSD
+643 SEELSGQAS
-656 TMVEQARH
+656 ML
-664 ITGNSETVATGAKEL
+664 KEL
-679 TDSATELANQIK
+679 VARFRLKDQYEL
-691 IFKIEKEPGE
+691 
-701 VQS
+701 

>member
-1 MKSSNY
+1 
-7 TRQKNGR
+7 
-14 TARRGMGI
+14 MGI

-268 NIPDCDWVAVAY
+268 SIPDCDWVAVAY

-520 IAEQTNLLSLNAS
+520 IAFQTNILALNAAV
-533 IEAARAGEAGR
+533 EAARAGTAGK
-544 GFAVVATEI
+544 GFAVVADE
-553 GNLAQTSANS
+553 
-563 VHDIEKLVEE
+563 V
-573 INSLVKDTIT
+573 
-583 QTEESVENINDS
+583 
-595 SRLVE
+595 R
-600 GALATFDKIF
+600 ALASKSSEAAQETSVLLSQTVTSMDEGVHAAQDTAQSMMAVANRADEMSNLITGIADYTKEQAENTAEITHGIEQISTVVQ
-610 NNIDDVSGLVQ
+610 NNVSTA
-621 EMLVKVGEVD
+621 E
-631 NVATNAAAISQE
+631 ASAAA
-643 QAASSEEILASSD
+643 SEELSGQAS
-656 TMVEQARH
+656 ML
-664 ITGNSETVATGAKEL
+664 KEL
-679 TDSATELANQIK
+679 VARFRLKDQYEL
-691 IFKIEKEPGE
+691 
-701 VQS
+701 

>member
-14 TARRGMGI
+14 TTRRGMGI

-268 NIPDCDWVAVAY
+268 SIPDCDWVAVAY

-520 IAEQTNLLSLNAS
+520 IAFQTNILALNAAV
-533 IEAARAGEAGR
+533 EAARAGTAGK
-544 GFAVVATEI
+544 GFAVVADE
-553 GNLAQTSANS
+553 
-563 VHDIEKLVEE
+563 V
-573 INSLVKDTIT
+573 
-583 QTEESVENINDS
+583 
-595 SRLVE
+595 R
-600 GALATFDKIF
+600 ALASKSSEAAQETSVLLSQTVTSMDEGVHAAQDTAQSMMAVANRADEMSNLITGIADYTKEQAENTAEITHGIEQISTVVQ
-610 NNIDDVSGLVQ
+610 NNVSTA
-621 EMLVKVGEVD
+621 E
-631 NVATNAAAISQE
+631 ASAAA
-643 QAASSEEILASSD
+643 SEELSGQAS
-656 TMVEQARH
+656 ML
-664 ITGNSETVATGAKEL
+664 KEL
-679 TDSATELANQIK
+679 VARFRLKDQYEL
-691 IFKIEKEPGE
+691 
-701 VQS
+701 

>member
-14 TARRGMGI
+14 TTRRGMGI

-70 ATKAWLNRNLTMLEV
+70 ATKAWLNRNMTMLEV

-209 GGIFLVDTR
+209 GGIFFVDTR

-268 NIPDCDWVAVAY
+268 SIPDCDWVAVAY

-308 ILLVIIQVRRIIGRP
+308 ILLVILQVRRIIGRP

-520 IAEQTNLLSLNAS
+520 IAFQTNILALNAAV
-533 IEAARAGEAGR
+533 EAARAGTAGK
-544 GFAVVATEI
+544 GFAVVADE
-553 GNLAQTSANS
+553 
-563 VHDIEKLVEE
+563 V
-573 INSLVKDTIT
+573 
-583 QTEESVENINDS
+583 
-595 SRLVE
+595 R
-600 GALATFDKIF
+600 ALASKSSEAAQETSVLLSQTVTSMDEGVHAAQDTAQSMMAVANRADEMSNLITGIADYTKEQAENTAEITHGIEQISTVVQ
-610 NNIDDVSGLVQ
+610 NNVSTA
-621 EMLVKVGEVD
+621 E
-631 NVATNAAAISQE
+631 ASAAA
-643 QAASSEEILASSD
+643 SEELSGQAS
-656 TMVEQARH
+656 ML
-664 ITGNSETVATGAKEL
+664 KEL
-679 TDSATELANQIK
+679 VARFRLKDQYEL
-691 IFKIEKEPGE
+691 
-701 VQS
+701 

>member
-70 ATKAWLNRNLTMLEV
+70 AWLNRNLTMLEV

-268 NIPDCDWVAVAY
+268 SIPDCDWVAVAY

-520 IAEQTNLLSLNAS
+520 IAFQTNILALNAAV
-533 IEAARAGEAGR
+533 EAARAGTAGK
-544 GFAVVATEI
+544 GFAVVADE
-553 GNLAQTSANS
+553 
-563 VHDIEKLVEE
+563 V
-573 INSLVKDTIT
+573 
-583 QTEESVENINDS
+583 
-595 SRLVE
+595 R
-600 GALATFDKIF
+600 ALASKSSEAAQETSVLLSQTVTSMDEGVHAAQDTAQSMMAVANRADEMSNLITGIADYTKEQAENTAEITHGIEQISTVVQ
-610 NNIDDVSGLVQ
+610 NNVSTA
-621 EMLVKVGEVD
+621 E
-631 NVATNAAAISQE
+631 ASAAA
-643 QAASSEEILASSD
+643 SEELSGQAS
-656 TMVEQARH
+656 ML
-664 ITGNSETVATGAKEL
+664 KEL
-679 TDSATELANQIK
+679 VARFRLKDQYEL
-691 IFKIEKEPGE
+691 
-701 VQS
+701 

>member
-14 TARRGMGI
+14 TTRRGMGI

-36 AVAAL
+36 AIAAL

-231 GQKLSQLSGG
+231 GQKLGQLSGG

-268 NIPDCDWVAVAY
+268 SIPDCDWVAVAY

-353 LADSFNHVTLR
+353 LADNFNHVTLR

-520 IAEQTNLLSLNAS
+520 IAFQTNILALNAAV
-533 IEAARAGEAGR
+533 EAARAGTAGK
-544 GFAVVATEI
+544 GFAVVADE
-553 GNLAQTSANS
+553 
-563 VHDIEKLVEE
+563 V
-573 INSLVKDTIT
+573 
-583 QTEESVENINDS
+583 
-595 SRLVE
+595 R
-600 GALATFDKIF
+600 ALASKSSEAAQETSVLLSQTVTSMDEGVQAAQDTAQSMMAVANRAGEMSNLITGIADYTKEQAENTAEITHGIEQISTVVQ
-610 NNIDDVSGLVQ
+610 NNVSTA
-621 EMLVKVGEVD
+621 E
-631 NVATNAAAISQE
+631 ASAAA
-643 QAASSEEILASSD
+643 SEELSGQAS
-656 TMVEQARH
+656 ML
-664 ITGNSETVATGAKEL
+664 KEL
-679 TDSATELANQIK
+679 VARFRLKDQYEL
-691 IFKIEKEPGE
+691 
-701 VQS
+701 

>member
-1 MKSSNY
+1 
-7 TRQKNGR
+7 
-14 TARRGMGI
+14 MGI

-49 SKELLVKSEEIL
+49 SKELLMKSEEIL

-268 NIPDCDWVAVAY
+268 SIPDCDWVAVAY

-353 LADSFNHVTLR
+353 LADNFNHVTLR

-520 IAEQTNLLSLNAS
+520 IAFQTNILALNAAV
-533 IEAARAGEAGR
+533 EAARAGTAGK
-544 GFAVVATEI
+544 GFAVVADE
-553 GNLAQTSANS
+553 
-563 VHDIEKLVEE
+563 V
-573 INSLVKDTIT
+573 
-583 QTEESVENINDS
+583 
-595 SRLVE
+595 R
-600 GALATFDKIF
+600 ALASKSSEAAQETSVLLSQTVTSMDEGVHAAQDTAQSMMAVANRADEMSNLITGIADYTKEQAENTAEITHGIEQISTVVQ
-610 NNIDDVSGLVQ
+610 NNVSTA
-621 EMLVKVGEVD
+621 E
-631 NVATNAAAISQE
+631 ASAAA
-643 QAASSEEILASSD
+643 SEELSGQAS
-656 TMVEQARH
+656 ML
-664 ITGNSETVATGAKEL
+664 KEL
-679 TDSATELANQIK
+679 VARFRLKDQYEL
-691 IFKIEKEPGE
+691 
-701 VQS
+701 

>member
-7 TRQKNGR
+7 TRPKNGR

-268 NIPDCDWVAVAY
+268 SIPDCDWVAVAY

-520 IAEQTNLLSLNAS
+520 GS
-533 IEAARAGEAGR
+533 
-544 GFAVVATEI
+544 
-553 GNLAQTSANS
+553 
-563 VHDIEKLVEE
+563 
-573 INSLVKDTIT
+573 
-583 QTEESVENINDS
+583 
-595 SRLVE
+595 
-600 GALATFDKIF
+600 
-610 NNIDDVSGLVQ
+610 
-621 EMLVKVGEVD
+621 
-631 NVATNAAAISQE
+631 
-643 QAASSEEILASSD
+643 AASRTLRSRPTSW
-656 TMVEQARH
+656 
-664 ITGNSETVATGAKEL
+664 
-679 TDSATELANQIK
+679 
-691 IFKIEKEPGE
+691 P
-701 VQS
+701 